1 MPHTSSLDV
10 LNIAE
15 RWQNVKT
22 EKAAHRAAG
31 KWQCT
36 REQQVAN
43 TDQSQLSC
51 TMASK
56 QGEKKL
62 RLASFASFD
71 KQIGEHTACGGE
83 RMTVKESCGTSYRGC
98 YHGAMAHGT
107 HIIGPASQG
116 FNGQQQSPCKG
127 WQCLEED

>member
-1 MPHTSSLDV
+1 MSQTSSLDV

-31 KWQCT
+31 KWQCP

-43 TDQSQLSC
+43 TDQDQLSC

-62 RLASFASFD
+62 GQTSFASFD
-71 KQIGEHTACGGE
+71 KQIGAHTACSGE
-83 RMTVKESCGTSYRGC
+83 RMIMKESCSTSYRGC

-107 HIIGPASQG
+107 HIIVPASQG